1 MVNRMIEQG
10 AGCSS
15 NAEDYWEAL
24 CGGGMGEILQEMSSP
39 PFTSH
44 GSVIDSVFS
53 SMEWG
58 QSSPI
63 FRVVTRIDCDHISKT
78 PTTDCG
84 TQWPLM
90 ITEANQ

>member
-10 AGCSS
+10 ALQMLKM
-15 NAEDYWEAL
+15 YWEASSQRG
-24 CGGGMGEILQEMSSP
+24 GGGMGEVLREMSSL

-53 SMEWG
+53 SMERG

-63 FRVVTRIDCDHISKT
+63 LRVVTRTDCDHVCKT
-78 PTTDCG
+78 PTADWHTVATDDHG
-84 TQWPLM
+84 G
-90 ITEANQ
+90 